1 MKYLN
6 QIAIIFGVSFAGEIV
21 YRFLGLPIPASIYGL
36 IIMMIL
42 LETKIVKFE
51 QIKDV
56 GSFMLN
62 IMIVTFVPSTV
73 GVMTAVE
80 ELKTFLIPI
89 LIVLFL
95 VTVIVMVVT
104 GRVSQFVIER
114 RCGKDE

>member
-6 QIAIIFGVSFAGEIV
+6 QIAIIFGVSFAGEMV
-21 YRFLGLPIPASIYGL
+21 YSFLGLPIPASIYGL
-36 IIMMIL
+36 IIMMVL

-62 IMIVTFVPSTV
+62 VMIVTFVPSTV

>member
-6 QIAIIFGVSFAGEIV
+6 QIAIIFGVSFVGEMV
-21 YRFLGLPIPASIYGL
+21 YSFLGLPIPASIYGL

-62 IMIVTFVPSTV
+62 VMIVTFVPSTV

>member
-6 QIAIIFGVSFAGEIV
+6 QIAIIFGVSFVGEMV

-42 LETKIVKFE
+42 LETKLVKFE
-51 QIKDV
+51 QIKDA

-73 GVMTAVE
+73 GVMTAIE
-80 ELKTFLIPI
+80 DLKSFLIPI
-89 LIVLFL
+89 LIVLFV

>member
-6 QIAIIFGVSFAGEIV
+6 QRAIIFGVSFVGEVV
-21 YRFLGLPIPASIYGL
+21 YKFLGLPIPASIYGL

-42 LETKIVKFE
+42 LETKIIKFE

-114 RCGKDE
+114 RCSKDE

>member
-42 LETKIVKFE
+42 LETKIIKFE

-104 GRVSQFVIER
+104 GRDFTVCYRKKV
-114 RCGKDE
+114 